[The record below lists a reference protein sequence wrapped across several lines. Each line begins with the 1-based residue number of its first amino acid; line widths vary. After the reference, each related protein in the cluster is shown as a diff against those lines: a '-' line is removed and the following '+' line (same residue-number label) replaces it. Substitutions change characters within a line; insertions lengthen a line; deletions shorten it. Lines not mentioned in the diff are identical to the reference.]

1 MMNNASPFRDTIY
14 ALSSGAL
21 PSGVAVIR
29 LSGPQVCDAILALA
43 GSIPPARRAVL
54 RHLKDATGAILDQ
67 GLVLYF
73 PSPASFT
80 GEDCAEFHIHGGRA
94 AVSAVL
100 RALSSLSGL
109 RQAEAGEFTQRAF
122 INGKVDLT
130 GAEAFADLISAD
142 TESQRRLAIENAN
155 GGQKELYDSWRGRL
169 LRARAL
175 LEAELDFSDE
185 DDVPEAVSANV
196 FSVLQDLLGEIQTHL
211 KGFGAAEIIRIG
223 FNVVLAGAPNVGKS
237 SLLNALAKREVA
249 IVTDIPGTTR
259 DLIEVTLDLNGI
271 KVIVAD
277 TAGIRDTDD
286 KVEKIGV
293 ERAIKAA
300 KNADLVL
307 RLADMNTEF
316 ANTDREL
323 SDTPYLL
330 VATKS
335 DLEQN
340 SSYGSQKFDHKISV
354 ITGDGLEQLIKDI
367 STRAQAAIG
376 ASSGIIPTRLRHVQ
390 LLNSTLESILQAYK
404 EDATEL
410 QAEQLRM
417 ASMSLGK
424 ITGAIDVE
432 ELLGVIFSEFC
443 IGK

>member
-1 MMNNASPFRDTIY
+1 MNSDSLFLDTIY

-29 LSGPQVCDAILALA
+29 LSGRHVCDAITSLA
-43 GSIPPARRAVL
+43 GAVPPSRHAAL
-54 RHLKDATGAILDQ
+54 RHLKDATGAILDH
-67 GLVLYF
+67 GLVLFF
-73 PSPASFT
+73 PGPASFT
-80 GEDCAEFHIHGGRA
+80 GENCAEFHIHGGRA

-100 RALSSLSGL
+100 RALAAVPGL
-109 RQAEAGEFTQRAF
+109 RQAEAGEFTRRAF
-122 INGKVDLT
+122 LNGKVDLT
-130 GAEAFADLISAD
+130 GAEALADLISAE

-155 GGQKELYDSWRGRL
+155 GGQKELYDSWRDRL

-185 DDVPEAVSANV
+185 DDVPEEVSANV
-196 FSVLQDLLGEIQTHL
+196 INTLQDVAREIQTHL
-211 KGFGAAEIIRIG
+211 NGFSAAEIIRDG
-223 FNVVLAGAPNVGKS
+223 FRVVLTGAPNVGKS
-237 SLLNALAKREVA
+237 SLLNALAKREIA

-259 DLIEVTLDLNGI
+259 DLIEVTLDLNGV

-293 ERAIKAA
+293 ERARQAA
-300 KNADLVL
+300 ARADLVL
-307 RLADMNTEF
+307 RLADKGTELV
-316 ANTDREL
+316 DIDVGL
-323 SDTPYLL
+323 SDTPHLSI
-330 VATKS
+330 ATKS
-335 DLEQN
+335 DLDE
-340 SSYGSQKFDHKISV
+340 SGFHGSHQFDHKISV
-354 ITGDGLEQLIKDI
+354 ITGDGLQDLVNDI
-367 STRAQAAIG
+367 AARARAAIG
-376 ASSGIIPTRLRHVQ
+376 VVNGIIPTRHRHVE
-390 LLNSTLESILQAYK
+390 LLNSTLGSILQASK
-404 EDATEL
+404 EEATEL

-417 ASMSLGK
+417 ASISLGK